1 MLRLTLLLAL
11 ALLAAAATQDEH
23 LHSPWDDRTITATDA
38 PYQCPA
44 LPEFAKIIDAEPYY
58 TDSHASVIDPAKKAA
73 YEKASEGPTH
83 LGQYAGLAADAY
95 LSEGSRAAA
104 ACVYSL
110 LDAAAKADAWAGEMP
125 HFQDVYVQNWML
137 SGTAIPYL
145 KVRNSGAGTPQQDA
159 EIRQWFHRLAG
170 RVQIYFDKGKG
181 HPKSDAYNNHLYW
194 AGLAFAA
201 AGVADNDQNAFLW
214 GIATY
219 YQGVGL
225 IQPDGS
231 LVAEMNRA
239 GMALHYQLYALA
251 PLIMLAELG
260 EANGVDMYNVNHGAI
275 HRLVKFDFAA
285 LEDPAI
291 IAKRTGVPQNTSTPY
306 SGNEIGWAVPYVK
319 RFPNAQLSA
328 LIANA
333 PWVRFWQWGGAPP
346 EPEIS
351 NPPRSAGRAAFEA
364 NLQHIVNTAMAEQFP
379 ANPSQSAAFL
389 GEWCGQGIQGM
400 RASIADSG
408 HYLTLTNENGDA
420 STGKVDE
427 KGRIIAP
434 GWQNVT
440 GTLNPTGIQIDW
452 SNGTYWER
460 CDAAR
465 GNADSGPMDLSGKW
479 FPQGDLSQP
488 CTIREHSREHGNDL
502 QIDCGQLATSTG
514 RIDGPTHFTIK
525 WGARSIGATV
535 TADRNHI
542 HWDDQT
548 YWTRSTLYESV
559 SK

>member
-1 MLRLTLLLAL
+1 MHRLTILLAL
-11 ALLAAAATQDEH
+11 PFLAPAASRAGH
-23 LHSPWDDRTITATDA
+23 LHSPWDDRTIAATDT

-44 LPEFAKIIDAEPYY
+44 LPKFTKILDADPYY
-58 TDSHASVIDPAKKAA
+58 TDSHASVIDPVKKAA
-73 YEKASEGPTH
+73 YEKASEGPTQ
-83 LGQYAGLAADAY
+83 LGQSAGIAADAY
-95 LSEGSRAAA
+95 LSKGSRAAA

-145 KVRNSGAGTPQQDA
+145 KVRNSGTGTPQQDA
-159 EIRQWFHRLAG
+159 EIQQWFRHLAQ
-170 RVQIYFDKGKG
+170 RVQTYFDKGKG

-194 AGLAFAA
+194 AGLALAA
-201 AGVADNDQNAFLW
+201 EGVVDNDQNAFLW

-219 YQGVGL
+219 YQGVGS

-251 PLIMLAELG
+251 PLIMLAEFG

-275 HRLVKFDFAA
+275 HRFVRFDIAA
-285 LEDPAI
+285 LQDPAI
-291 IAKRTGVPQNTSTPY
+291 IEKRTEMEQNTSAPY

-319 RFPNAQLSA
+319 RFPDAQLSVLLA
-328 LIANA
+328 SA

-346 EPEIS
+346 EPEIPRPS
-351 NPPRSAGRAAFEA
+351 RSAERTAFEA
-364 NLQHIVNTAMAEQFP
+364 NLQRTVHAAMAERL
-379 ANPSQSAAFL
+379 ASNPSQSAAFL
-389 GEWCGQGIQGM
+389 GDWCGRGIHGM

-408 HYLTLTNENGDA
+408 TYLTLTNENGDA
-420 STGKVDE
+420 STGKVEE
-427 KGRIIAP
+427 KGKIVAP

-440 GTLNPTGIQIDW
+440 GTLNPTDIQIDW

-460 CDAAR
+460 CDAA
-465 GNADSGPMDLSGKW
+465 GGDADPGPLDLSGKW

-488 CTIREHSREHGNDL
+488 CMIRQHRSDL
-502 QIDCGQLATSTG
+502 QIECVQLATTTG
-514 RIDGPTHFTIK
+514 HIDGATHFTIK
-525 WGARSIGATV
+525 WGARPVGATV
-535 TADRNHI
+535 TADHNHI

-548 YWTRSTLYESV
+548 YWTRSTLYESA

>member
-1 MLRLTLLLAL
+1 MHQLTPLFALAL
-11 ALLAAAATQDEH
+11 ALLAQPAPQAGE
-23 LHSPWDDRTITATDA
+23 LHSPWDDRTIAATDA

-44 LPEFAKIIDAEPYY
+44 PPEFAKVLAAEPYY
-58 TDSHASVIDPAKKAA
+58 IDSHASVIDPVKKAA

-83 LGQYAGLAADAY
+83 LGQSVGLAADAY
-95 LSEGSRAAA
+95 LSTGSRAAA

-110 LDAAAKADAWAGEMP
+110 LDAAAKADAWAAEMP

-159 EIRQWFHRLAG
+159 EIQRWFRELAN
-170 RVQIYFDKGKG
+170 RVQTYFDKGKG
-181 HPKSDAYNNHLYW
+181 HPKSDAYSNHFYW
-194 AGLAFAA
+194 AGLALAA
-201 AGVADNDQNAFLW
+201 EGIADNDQNAFLW

-239 GMALHYQLYALA
+239 GMALHYQLYALG
-251 PLIMLAELG
+251 PLIILAELG
-260 EANGVDMYNVNHGAI
+260 EANGVDMYSVNHGAI
-275 HRLVKFDFAA
+275 HRLVKFNLAA
-285 LEDPAI
+285 LQDPTI
-291 IAKRTGVPQNTSTPY
+291 IAKRTGVQQNISAPY

-319 RFPNAQLSA
+319 RFPNAQLSV
-328 LIANA
+328 LLTNA

-346 EPEIS
+346 EPEIPRPS
-351 NPPRSAGRAAFEA
+351 RSAERAAFEA
-364 NLQHIVNTAMAEQFP
+364 NLQRSVNAAMAEQFP
-379 ANPSQSAAFL
+379 SNSSQSTAFL
-389 GEWCGQGIQGM
+389 GEWCGQGIRGM

-408 HYLTLTNENGDA
+408 AYLTLTNENGDS
-420 STGKVDE
+420 STGRVDVNG
-427 KGRIIAP
+427 KIVAP

-440 GTLNPTGIQIDW
+440 GTLNPSGIQIDW

-465 GNADSGPMDLSGKW
+465 GNADPGPLALSGKW
-479 FPQGDLSQP
+479 FPQGDLSEP
-488 CTIREHSREHGNDL
+488 CTILQHSNDL
-502 QIDCGQLATSTG
+502 KIECAKLANTTG
-514 RIDGPTHFTIK
+514 RIDAATHFTIK
-525 WGARSIGATV
+525 WGSQSIGATV

-548 YWTRSTLYESV
+548 YWTRSTLYESA